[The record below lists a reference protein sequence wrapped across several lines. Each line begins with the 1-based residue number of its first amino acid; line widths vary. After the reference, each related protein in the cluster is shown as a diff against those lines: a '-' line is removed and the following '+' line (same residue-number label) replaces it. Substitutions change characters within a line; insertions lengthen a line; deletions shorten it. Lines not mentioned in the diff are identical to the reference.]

1 MVQYLIKNVEIEL
14 DANEIGE
21 AFSAEF
27 AGWCPACQS
36 MTIASEQVI
45 CDSCFEEAAKVRGM
59 EVQDAR

>member
-1 MVQYLIKNVEIEL
+1 MVQYLIKEMEIQL
-14 DANEIGE
+14 DADEIGH
-21 AFSAEF
+21 AFSEEF

-59 EVQDAR
+59 EVAP